1 MASIVLGVALVGH
14 ALLAV
19 QDQPPVFKVGA
30 YVIAIEIPVFEGR
43 KWCRGSKPMTHLT
56 AKDFTVSLDK
66 KPYTDTEL
74 VHDDKRPGHYLL
86 SFEVPDSVRDGKVHR
101 IDVKF
106 AKGGGLW
113 WQTEI
118 PEQSADGELRQVEN
132 WISEACK

>member
-1 MASIVLGVALVGH
+1 MLSLIVGVGLTLGAF
-14 ALLAV
+14 
-19 QDQPPVFKVGA
+19 QDAQATPAFRGGA
-30 YVIAIEIPVFEGR
+30 YVIAIELPIFEGR
-43 KWCRGSKPMTHLT
+43 KWCKGSKPITGLT

-66 KPYTDTEL
+66 KPYPDAEL
-74 VHDDKRPGHYLL
+74 VHDDSRPGHYML
-86 SFEVPDSVRDGKVHR
+86 SFTVPDAVRDGKVHR

-118 PEQSADGELRQVEN
+118 PKPSADAEPRQVED